1 MKHESTLGRKIRLPL
16 AGLLAGLVVSLSAW
30 AYSPWESISVTS
42 HYDANGSLVGV
53 EAVGACGFPLVGQTG
68 ANTIQRMY
76 RCDQLNEIEMPF

>member
-16 AGLLAGLVVSLSAW
+16 AGLLAGMVVSLSAW
-30 AYSPWESISVTS
+30 AYWPWESISVTS

-68 ANTIQRMY
+68 ASVIQRMY
-76 RCDQLNEIEMPF
+76 RCDQLNQIEMPF

>member
-16 AGLLAGLVVSLSAW
+16 AGLLAGMVVSLSAW

-76 RCDQLNEIEMPF
+76 RCDQLNEIELPF

>member
-16 AGLLAGLVVSLSAW
+16 AGLLAGMVLSLSAW
-30 AYSPWESISVTS
+30 AYWPWESISVTS

>member
-16 AGLLAGLVVSLSAW
+16 AGLLAGMVVSLSAW
-30 AYSPWESISVTS
+30 AYWPWESISVTS

-68 ANTIQRMY
+68 ASAIQRMY

>member
-1 MKHESTLGRKIRLPL
+1 MKHESTLGRKTRLPL